1 MKTEQ
6 QQQSGLQLSPSATVA
21 LNELIDY
28 CLGDEINHYAECIT
42 DGEDVDNL
50 ADCEPN
56 EGHIPNIP
64 NSIIELQNAL
74 LGLSRTATDVMHELD
89 EGF

>member
-1 MKTEQ
+1 
-6 QQQSGLQLSPSATVA
+6 
-21 LNELIDY
+21 
-28 CLGDEINHYAECIT
+28 
-42 DGEDVDNL
+42 VDNL

-56 EGHIPNIP
+56 EGHIPNIS